1 MQKQFSIWRLLIC
14 LAVCVGLILGC
25 FPQKAEAVA
34 LEAALGIGVAACLIL
49 MTAGVVFNP
58 KTVEDIKAIGQSF
71 QTYMYQWGTE
81 AEKLDEVE
89 EWFGGLSVLDPDD
102 GNDGW
107 GNRKTKITIARGILT
122 GISLWIAAAIA
133 GTYRPSLPSSGV
145 VIPSDYFS
153 TYYLSNP
160 SSSGAN
166 VSPQNPLSPFNP
178 NDTAIKFDGK
188 VLYLSSLSSLIGK
201 GCVSSSVFK
210 LGDGYYNL
218 QIGTITPYFPYPVTS
233 SYKNFCYAVYRYDP
247 VSASGSFISSNYVRF
262 VPSNNHGLPYECPD
276 LNFYASSSYDYYVCL
291 SYSGKCSYYD
301 EFMGFELENT
311 LTVVPS
317 EAPSADPVFVGDVA
331 TDVES
336 GNIAAEEI
344 PLQDIDYSLA
354 LPEGQTV
361 LESIQSISQS
371 MSAGDM
377 TLEEYQEMTYAGSA
391 SAETPVWTL
400 NLPLSQTLTYDQGAA
415 AEPLMV
421 EATVT
426 DGGTVTYEW
435 YRYGTDA
442 EGEVYPADVFAT
454 GNTFTPP
461 TDVAQ
466 TAYYYC
472 RAINTDPD
480 GYVAWDYSNSIA
492 VQVNPVTDPGTDTD
506 PDAGTDTD
514 SDNLTAEQVG
524 SAVGDA
530 LDQSSAKEEQKINNT
545 GNDVSQQL
553 LNAIPDY
560 SSRFLP
566 AVRNLSDSL
575 GYTGTS
581 CVLTMPAITVPAVS
595 DLFSETRILDE
606 QQINFEDFFN
616 KMPEVLMKLTRA
628 LFDIAVVFFCL
639 REFNHTIQQVMT
651 GFKTP
656 GDHWEEV

>member
-1 MQKQFSIWRLLIC
+1 MSAWTKTKEFLKPVLRS
-14 LAVCVGLILGC
+14 AVCLILCAALILGC

-81 AEKLDEVE
+81 AEKLDEVK

-107 GNRKTKITIARGILT
+107 GNRKMKITIARGILT

-133 GTYRPSLPSSGV
+133 GTYRPSLPSASTKLDFIPVNYASEVNVLGSWDTLSFNPPIEISYNGSFDGQIMRVPTSESKQGSVTYFSIPFSLEAGYYELDFDTVTFYRPYSGV
-145 VIPSDYFS
+145 C
-153 TYYLSNP
+153 
-160 SSSGAN
+160 
-166 VSPQNPLSPFNP
+166 
-178 NDTAIKFDGK
+178 
-188 VLYLSSLSSLIGK
+188 LYLSIVRFDPSTEKCSEVVYNYLTGK
-201 GCVSSSVFK
+201 TG
-210 LGDGYYNL
+210 
-218 QIGTITPYFPYPVTS
+218 ITS
-233 SYKNFCYAVYRYDP
+233 SYSGLCRFYANESYKYFVRLGFVGNASLYDETMGLDFGKAVEI
-247 VSASGSFISSNYVRF
+247 VSD
-262 VPSNNHGLPYECPD
+262 E
-276 LNFYASSSYDYYVCL
+276 ASSS
-291 SYSGKCSYYD
+291 
-301 EFMGFELENT
+301 
-311 LTVVPS
+311 
-317 EAPSADPVFVGDVA
+317 DPVFVGDVA
-331 TDVES
+331 TDVEA

-344 PLQDIDYSLA
+344 PLQDIDYALA
-354 LPEGQTV
+354 LPKGQTV
-361 LESIQSISQS
+361 LESIQNISQS
-371 MSAGDM
+371 MSSGNM
-377 TLEEYQEMTYAGSA
+377 SLEEYQEMTYAGSA

-400 NLPLSQTLTYDQGAA
+400 NLPLSQILTYDQGAA
-415 AEPLMV
+415 AEPLTV

-514 SDNLTAEQVG
+514 SDNLTAEQIG

-530 LDQSSAKEEQKINNT
+530 FNQAGQSEKTEASNT
-545 GNDVSQQL
+545 GSDLVGQLTDVIPNYSEGFVTALGAFASNFSYEGTDAILTVPQIRFPEIPGKTKGPPLVKSFVMMDEKQVDFSEFAEMIPEQL
-553 LNAIPDY
+553 LLLVQCLLTAALIVFCGKELYDTISY
-560 SSRFLP
+560 
-566 AVRNLSDSL
+566 
-575 GYTGTS
+575 
-581 CVLTMPAITVPAVS
+581 VLT
-595 DLFSETRILDE
+595 
-606 QQINFEDFFN
+606 
-616 KMPEVLMKLTRA
+616 
-628 LFDIAVVFFCL
+628 L
-639 REFNHTIQQVMT
+639 RKGE
-651 GFKTP
+651 
-656 GDHWEEV
+656 